1 MSKIITS
8 VAALWFFLD
17 KINLMTNLIQ
27 TLKSTLSLNEK
38 YIQNIITLLEEGSTI
53 AFIARYRK
61 DMTGNASDETLLK
74 FQELYEYS
82 LKLLRRKEDIETI
95 LKEKDS
101 LTSKIK
107 ELLNNAKTLVA
118 LDDIYEPFKGTKNT
132 RADSA
137 TKNGLEGLANIISSM
152 KYDIEDIKYKAKSF
166 LSENI
171 KTIDEAIAGAKD
183 IIALRYSQEIRTKDA
198 LRKNLENYGVLS
210 TKKTKTFEEDGLYKN
225 LIIKDEKVKWLKSHR
240 LLAIFRAVN
249 EKQISLKIDVD
260 ELYLINGI
268 KQYRIPSYAKSSQV
282 FVFDAYCDGLKR
294 LLLPSLKRELL
305 SNLKQKASDDA
316 INLFG
321 KNLNELLISPPLVN
335 QVILGLDPGYKTGCK
350 LAVIDE
356 NGNYLASDVI
366 YLLSKKQE
374 EQSGQKVLSLIKKY
388 KITAIAIGNGTASKE
403 SASFISELKDN
414 NNLDINY
421 AVVSEIGASVYSAS
435 KIAQEEYPNLD
446 VTIRGAISIAQRLR
460 DPMSALVKI
469 NPKSLGVGQYQ
480 HDVNQKD
487 LESKL
492 NSTTFNLVNKVGVD
506 LNSASAKL
514 LSFISGISEKM
525 AANIIEYKNNIGGFK
540 SKSQLLKVKGI
551 GAKAYEQSVGFLRMK
566 DGKSYLDNSGIHP
579 ESYKVAI
586 YLKDNYDLDKVTN
599 NDLKELSVKFDCGI
613 ESLKDILLELQKP
626 GYDIREELEQIS
638 FCEDIKSIEQ
648 LKPDDIV
655 SGVVRN
661 ITDFGAFID
670 IGLKND
676 ALLHISEYSYKR
688 INHLMDVLSVNQQFK
703 KIRILSIDAG
713 KNRVALSLKDI

>member
-1 MSKIITS
+1 M
-8 VAALWFFLD
+8 VFLD

-435 KIAQEEYPNLD
+435 KIAQEEYPKLD

-469 NPKSLGVGQYQ
+469 DPKSLGVGQYQ

-506 LNSASAKL
+506 LNSASSKL
-514 LSFISGISEKM
+514 LSFVSGISVKM

-551 GAKAYEQSVGFLRMK
+551 GSKAYEQSVGFLRIK

-586 YLKDNYDLDKVTN
+586 CLKDNYDLDKVTD